1 MGAEYATLNRPRP
14 PEVVAKLKAH
24 DEARA
29 VSPRVKPSCSTIAKR
44 SSYAEF
50 RAAKHDPAWLALD
63 VDPVYQGHAG
73 VFWKYLTA
81 PVNQVNDPRLFLSEQ
96 DQRVLSKAS
105 GSVGGYLVPS
115 DFEQEIMSVA
125 YARAST
131 GQLARTITTP
141 SGVAQSV
148 GLSSAHGVAT
158 WTAESAS
165 VTASDETFSQVTL
178 NAFKATTAV
187 IVSEELIADAAGDV
201 ARLFLA
207 EELGARIAQLEGAA
221 YATGDGTGKPL
232 GVVANVGTT
241 ITMATGNA
249 TTFAYTSLVDAVHT
263 VAAGYR
269 TPEQNPAW
277 IVSDARLKALRKIAE
292 ATTSAPLLTDV
303 GADQPRLLG

>member
-1 MGAEYATLNRPRP
+1 
-14 PEVVAKLKAH
+14 
-24 DEARA
+24 
-29 VSPRVKPSCSTIAKR
+29 
-44 SSYAEF
+44 
-50 RAAKHDPAWLALD
+50 
-63 VDPVYQGHAG
+63 
-73 VFWKYLTA
+73 
-81 PVNQVNDPRLFLSEQ
+81 
-96 DQRVLSKAS
+96 
-105 GSVGGYLVPS
+105 
-115 DFEQEIMSVA
+115 MSVA
-125 YARAST
+125 YARASI

-158 WTAESAS
+158 WTPESAS

-187 IVSEELIADAAGDV
+187 IVSEELIADAAGDL
-201 ARLFLA
+201 ARFLA

-221 YATGDGTGKPL
+221 YATGDGTGKPQ

-269 TPEQNPAW
+269 TPDQNPAW
-277 IVSDARLKALRKIAE
+277 IVSDAGLKALRKIVE

-303 GADQPRLLG
+303 RADQPRLLGYPVYVDDNLAAPAQRRWWPTLRGR